1 MMAMREI
8 RVATMKEEEQ
18 REQEE
23 DKTETKTAVEKGI
36 MAWKRARASSQRT
49 SRTTKDGE
57 TDKKKSCQKVAAK
70 MTMRIVM
77 VVVVKARRMIRE
89 STPKRSRVQ
98 GDSLSR
104 HVQFSS
110 VITTVS
116 VFNPEN
122 SLLLRRSV
130 LGSQIVDYR
139 RNILCFP
146 PH

>member
-23 DKTETKTAVEKGI
+23 DKTDTKTAVEKGI

-77 VVVVKARRMIRE
+77 VVVVKAGRMIERALLNE
-89 STPKRSRVQ
+89 VECRM
-98 GDSLSR
+98 
-104 HVQFSS
+104 
-110 VITTVS
+110 TVLVDTCS
-116 VFNPEN
+116 FLL
-122 SLLLRRSV
+122 LLLRYLS
-130 LGSQIVDYR
+130 L
-139 RNILCFP
+139 ILRIA
-146 PH
+146 